1 MAATKQITYFSV
13 FAYLLTGGRADRGAN
28 APAGFLKLTTRG
40 RKTGLQRVH
49 TLVYIRDGDNYAL
62 TASNAGK
69 ERDPGWVYNLRANP
83 QVTLEVHGARI
94 NAIAEVAGPEK
105 RRELWARLVAIAPM
119 YKGYEKRTQRE
130 IPMVI
135 VHPTA

>member
-13 FAYLLTGGRADRGAN
+13 FGYLLSGGRADRGAN
-28 APAGFLKLTTRG
+28 APAGFLKLTTTG
-40 RKTGLQRVH
+40 RKSGLQRVH
-49 TLVYIRDGDNYAL
+49 SLVYLRDGADYVL
-62 TASNAGK
+62 TASNSGN
-69 ERDPGWVYNLRANP
+69 ERDPGWLYNIRANP
-83 QVTLEVHGARI
+83 QVTLDVHGARI
-94 NAIAEVAGPEK
+94 NGIAEVAGPEK

-119 YKGYEKRTQRE
+119 YQGYEKRTQRV